1 MIYDLDC
8 EGETE
13 DLISVKWNS
22 VITDSYPFLHFNKVS
37 FNKVSFACKLQGPK
51 LVMASH
57 SITKI

>member
-37 FNKVSFACKLQGPK
+37 FACKLQGPK

-57 SITKI
+57 SMTKI